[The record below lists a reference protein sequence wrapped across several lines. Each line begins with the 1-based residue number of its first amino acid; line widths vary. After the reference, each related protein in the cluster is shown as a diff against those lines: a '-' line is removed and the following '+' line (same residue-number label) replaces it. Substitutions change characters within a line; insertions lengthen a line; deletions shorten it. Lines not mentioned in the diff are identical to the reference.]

1 MPNLEFLDREPTIH
15 PSAFVAPGADLIG
28 DVTIGEGSSVWYGCV
43 LRGDINRIVVG
54 ARSNIQDGSVL
65 HLSDDFGVEIGDDVT
80 IGHKAL
86 VHACTIEDGAL
97 IGMGAI
103 IMDGAV
109 VGARS
114 IIGAGAL
121 VTAGTVIP
129 PDSLV
134 LGSPAKV
141 VRELT
146 EAERDEGRRLAAKY
160 VLVSRRYL
168 NRDA

>member
-1 MPNLEFLDREPTIH
+1 
-15 PSAFVAPGADLIG
+15 
-28 DVTIGEGSSVWYGCV
+28 
-43 LRGDINRIVVG
+43 
-54 ARSNIQDGSVL
+54 
-65 HLSDDFGVEIGDDVT
+65 
-80 IGHKAL
+80 
-86 VHACTIEDGAL
+86 
-97 IGMGAI
+97 MGAI